1 MLLFGLLC
9 SPSRDP
15 GCIPRCCVLLCTFGD
30 VVCRGAVY
38 VPGYCVSGHAIRVV
52 CPVSRDA
59 APGTLQAVFLVGRT
73 RFDRLAFEGFARLEV
88 VGHSDREA
96 AVVPLLFDVDH
107 AHEPVAAGADVLR
120 ALDQVAHR
128 ERGGELVA
136 ETLLDSGVQE
146 MDSLYFRSLNSQNFK
161 VRD

>member
-52 CPVSRDA
+52 CPVMLPRE
-59 APGTLQAVFLVGRT
+59 LYR
-73 RFDRLAFEGFARLEV
+73 RFFSSAEPASTALRLK
-88 VGHSDREA
+88 
-96 AVVPLLFDVDH
+96 
-107 AHEPVAAGADVLR
+107 
-120 ALDQVAHR
+120 ALPD
-128 ERGGELVA
+128 LK
-136 ETLLDSGVQE
+136 L
-146 MDSLYFRSLNSQNFK
+146 
-161 VRD
+161 